1 MSRKPTI
8 GLALGAGGARG
19 WSHIGVINALAEA
32 GIRPDIVCGTSMG
45 ALVGAAYAAGEI
57 DRLEEWALSLGWREV
72 FGLMDFTWRG
82 GLIRGKKLFEFMRS
96 RYGLRDIAE
105 LPMPYG
111 AVATELDSGRE
122 VWLREGH
129 VLDAVRASIAIP
141 GVFAPVLRDGE
152 LLVDGGLVNPVPVS
166 LCRALGADIV
176 IAVDLGWAKLG
187 AYRERAQPQ
196 DDGKPAWWHRFLPAR
211 AGSAA
216 DKDAGMPSPLG
227 VLTVD
232 AEPAWTAGT
241 LAIRPERIRICDG
254 APDVNGVEV
263 TVREWVYRGDHVDV
277 WVDSQ
282 AQGDGSNLRLRTP
295 PHVRVS
301 RDQKMWVQLPPEDLE
316 VLAD

>member
-45 ALVGAAYAAGEI
+45 ALVGAAYAAGEL

-82 GLIRGKKLFEFMRS
+82 GLIRGKKLFEFMRA
-96 RYGLRDIAE
+96 RYGLRDIAA

-166 LCRALGADIV
+166 LCRALGADVV

-227 VLTVD
+227 VFFTSFDIMQVRVARSRL
-232 AEPAWTAGT
+232 AGEPADALITPILPDFAMMDFDRARE
-241 LAIRPERIRICDG
+241 AIDEGRAATERARPVLE
-254 APDVNGVEV
+254 
-263 TVREWVYRGDHVDV
+263 HL
-277 WVDSQ
+277 
-282 AQGDGSNLRLRTP
+282 LR
-295 PHVRVS
+295 
-301 RDQKMWVQLPPEDLE
+301 
-316 VLAD
+316 

>member
-1 MSRKPTI
+1 MANPRKPKI

-19 WSHIGVINALAEA
+19 WSHIGVIDTLAGA

-45 ALVGAAYAAGEI
+45 ALVGAAYAAGEL
-57 DRLEEWALSLGWREV
+57 DRLEEWALSLGWRDV

-96 RYGLRDIAE
+96 RFGLQDIAS

-166 LCRALGADIV
+166 MCRALGADVV
-176 IAVDLGWAKLG
+176 IAVDLGWSKLG
-187 AYRERAQPQ
+187 FYRERERSQPG
-196 DDGKPAWWHRFLPAR
+196 DESRPAWWHRFLPTR
-211 AGSAA
+211 AGSAMA
-216 DKDAGMPSPLG
+216 EDGDMPSALG
-227 VLTVD
+227 VFFTSYDIMQIRVGRSRL
-232 AEPAWTAGT
+232 AGEPADAVITPILPNFA
-241 LAIRPERIRICDG
+241 LMDFDRAREAIEEGRAATERARPVLEHL
-254 APDVNGVEV
+254 
-263 TVREWVYRGDHVDV
+263 VR
-277 WVDSQ
+277 
-282 AQGDGSNLRLRTP
+282 P
-295 PHVRVS
+295 
-301 RDQKMWVQLPPEDLE
+301 
-316 VLAD
+316 